1 MKPINKIL
9 FPTDFS
15 NAAQNAFQYCLFLA
29 EQYGAQ
35 VKVLHVVYPEYSV
48 ADLPLMAAQSIS
60 EDLKRAKDRLDNF
73 VKKGVEAVKEQFGTK
88 KMPEINSEIEIGGPV
103 QLIVE
108 VAKRECN
115 DLIVMGTTG
124 THSAIE
130 KFMGSVTTG
139 VIGKSCCHVWVI
151 PEEASFKEIKSVVYA
166 TELKFEEPFHIY
178 QAGRLLAPFNAL
190 VHCVHVYTDE
200 SASKVDF
207 SSLETAFK
215 EKAEGS
221 GLELVFHAL
230 KGLPVSDRL
239 KLFVEKEKVEVLVMY
254 APFHSFWSKLFNKS
268 RTKTMAFKTK
278 TPLLL
283 IRDKKQAEEGK
294 GKA

>member
-15 NAAQNAFQYCLFLA
+15 HAAQNAFQYCLFLA
-29 EQYGAQ
+29 EQYDANI
-35 VKVLHVVYPEYSV
+35 KVLHVVYPEYSV

-60 EDLKRAKDRLDNF
+60 EDLKRAKKRLEDF
-73 VKKGVEAVKEQFGTK
+73 VAQGVESVKEAFGAK
-88 KMPEINSEIEIGGPV
+88 KIPVIETEIEIGGPV

-108 VAKRECN
+108 VAKRERN

-139 VIGKSCCHVWVI
+139 VIAKSCCHIWVI
-151 PEEASFKEIKSVVYA
+151 PEEATFKKINSVVYA

-178 QAGRLLAPFNAL
+178 QAGRLLAPFNAE
-190 VHCVHVYTDE
+190 VHCIHVYTDE

-207 SSLETAFK
+207 SSLESAFK

-221 GLELVFHAL
+221 GLALLFHAL
-230 KGLPVSDRL
+230 KGVSVADTL
-239 KLFVEKEKVEVLVMY
+239 KQFVEKEDVEVLVMY
-254 APFHSFWSKLFNKS
+254 APFHSFWSKLFYKS
-268 RTKTMAFKTK
+268 QTKTMAFKTK

-283 IRDKKQAEEGK
+283 IRDKKQVEEVEE
-294 GKA
+294 